1 MASSNLARSTR
12 NIRVLRVFS
21 VGRWTDKLAFW
32 YFRAS
37 ISNRYFWLWL
47 RYKLFLNGWN
57 WMFRFFACLFSN
69 GRISQFNPT
78 LTVVLTLLEVSHV
91 YMLAI
96 DFRDEVFVDVLVIS
110 LRRKITTRFRA
121 FEALAVFAWLELTIP
136 YFLNLKVRWKV
147 TLLWIYI
154 SLA

>member
-1 MASSNLARSTR
+1 
-12 NIRVLRVFS
+12 
-21 VGRWTDKLAFW
+21 
-32 YFRAS
+32 
-37 ISNRYFWLWL
+37 
-47 RYKLFLNGWN
+47 
-57 WMFRFFACLFSN
+57 MFRFFACLFSN

-96 DFRDEVFVDVLVIS
+96 DFRDEFFVDVLVIS

-136 YFLNLKVRWKV
+136 YFLNLKVR
-147 TLLWIYI
+147 
-154 SLA
+154 